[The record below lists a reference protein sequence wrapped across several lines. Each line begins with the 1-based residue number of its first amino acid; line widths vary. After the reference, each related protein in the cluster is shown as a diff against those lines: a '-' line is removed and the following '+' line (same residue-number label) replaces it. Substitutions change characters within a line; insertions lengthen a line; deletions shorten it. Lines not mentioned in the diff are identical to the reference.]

1 MENESKLT
9 SGLNP
14 QLSDENKN
22 YFKLETESKSL
33 EQLKLTHKKLS
44 YLCLNFDPFSSE
56 MNTQEVENL
65 INEFNLKELVKDP
78 YKLTNY
84 LLQNLTDLEEAI
96 NKKIN

>member
-14 QLSDENKN
+14 QLSDGNKN
-22 YFKLETESKSL
+22 YFKLETENKSL

-44 YLCLNFDPFSSE
+44 YLCLNFDPFTAE
-56 MNTQEVENL
+56 ANTQEVENL
-65 INEFNLKELVKDP
+65 INEFDLKEFINDP

-84 LLQNLTDLEEAI
+84 LLQKLTDLEEAI
-96 NKKIN
+96 NKKLN